1 MKKSFTKLS
10 MFLIAFSILSV
21 LLSQSSTDFTSK
33 IFCHNASYFD
43 IIIAHGDTSDYPPQ
57 EIFSFNISLLQTTFC
72 NMLLKSAQCYA
83 EAIKSPRHN
92 FAANNS

>member
-10 MFLIAFSILSV
+10 MFLIALSILSV
-21 LLSQSSTDFTSK
+21 LLSQSATDFTSK

-57 EIFSFNISLLQTTFC
+57 EIFFL
-72 NMLLKSAQCYA
+72 
-83 EAIKSPRHN
+83 
-92 FAANNS
+92 